1 MKATLASLASLA
13 SLLPLLLTGVACGPQ
28 PQGAGVTPVLTVA
41 ASASSAGVLTFTAE
55 PDGSY
60 QFEEDNDTAGLEFD
74 AYPHGNIL
82 TLTFATAG
90 CLTAVAY
97 LDGVPSN
104 AVHACGSPAK
114 EKESP

>member
-1 MKATLASLASLA
+1 MKATLTFLALLA
-13 SLLPLLLTGVACGPQ
+13 AGAACTACGPQ
-28 PQGAGVTPVLTVA
+28 GTEAVTPVLTVT
-41 ASASSAGVLTFTAE
+41 ASPSSAGVLTFTAE